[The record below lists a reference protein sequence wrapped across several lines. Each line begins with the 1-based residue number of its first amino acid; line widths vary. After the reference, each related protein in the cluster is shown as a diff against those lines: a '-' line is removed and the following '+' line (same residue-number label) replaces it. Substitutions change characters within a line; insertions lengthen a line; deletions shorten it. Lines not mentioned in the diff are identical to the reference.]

1 MLCDWNE
8 SIDLLRK
15 RGDAQGN
22 LLGLDSSLSF
32 VGIRLLVAICA
43 YLMEWEQLMDMEI
56 AMPKVNV
63 FIL

>member
-1 MLCDWNE
+1 M
-8 SIDLLRK
+8 RK
-15 RGDAQGN
+15 AI

-43 YLMEWEQLMDMEI
+43 YLMGWKQLMDMEI